1 MTTTVCMRSWQ
12 CQQPASAV
20 TVGWRWMSLPLSSA
34 VKKRKISAPQHILWF
49 NHKPDYDYHDYDYI
63 TTSLII
69 SHFVIY
75 IRYVRAHTYTCL
87 DTTPA
92 RHNVQWGWCWYGF
105 AFAFH
110 EFRTTLG
117 GWGGFAAF
125 NLIVATAHPN
135 PAIPFYTAEIGA
147 VLPVPRRNWKE
158 RIIRQKK
165 RWMPRTQFDTNV
177 SMNFIR

>member
-1 MTTTVCMRSWQ
+1 MYNEVDVDMVSHLHF
-12 CQQPASAV
+12 
-20 TVGWRWMSLPLSSA
+20 MS
-34 VKKRKISAPQHILWF
+34 
-49 NHKPDYDYHDYDYI
+49 
-63 TTSLII
+63 
-69 SHFVIY
+69 
-75 IRYVRAHTYTCL
+75 
-87 DTTPA
+87 
-92 RHNVQWGWCWYGF
+92 F
-105 AFAFH
+105 AQLL
-110 EFRTTLG
+110 EDG
-117 GWGGFAAF
+117 GGFAAF